1 MVRRERAKWKSNKSS
16 SFVFLGG
23 SGVMIRIM
31 FARRTFYTNEFQLNI
46 SMVRILEMK
55 VPRGENAQKK
65 VLKNTEIFLFLRK
78 IN

>member
-1 MVRRERAKWKSNKSS
+1 
-16 SFVFLGG
+16 
-23 SGVMIRIM
+23 MIRIM